1 MAGGFFI
8 KLAASNIKKN
18 KRTYIP
24 YLLTCMVT
32 VAIYYIIKSLSLN
45 PGLEKMLGAD
55 HMSYLMLL
63 GSYVAGAFAF
73 VFLFYTNSFLVKR
86 RKKEFGVFN
95 ILGMEKKHLI
105 RVLGWENVYVT
116 GISLGLGLLI
126 GILLDKVMFLIII
139 KAIGVGIPLGF
150 FISAKAIGATV
161 LLFAAIFLLIFLY
174 SVRQCGGKGAE
185 NKVGADCS
193 GDGMSGGRLLYC
205 LYGEKSTCVNFVVF
219 CGSYAGD
226 CRDLPVVY
234 CRKHCG
240 IKNAAQK

>member
-73 VFLFYTNSFLVKR
+73 VFIFYTNSFFVDR
-86 RKKEFGVFN
+86 
-95 ILGMEKKHLI
+95 
-105 RVLGWENVYVT
+105 
-116 GISLGLGLLI
+116 
-126 GILLDKVMFLIII
+126 
-139 KAIGVGIPLGF
+139 
-150 FISAKAIGATV
+150 
-161 LLFAAIFLLIFLY
+161 
-174 SVRQCGGKGAE
+174 
-185 NKVGADCS
+185 
-193 GDGMSGGRLLYC
+193 
-205 LYGEKSTCVNFVVF
+205 KSTRLN
-219 CGSYAGD
+219 SS
-226 CRDLPVVY
+226 
-234 CRKHCG
+234 HSS
-240 IKNAAQK
+240 